1 MHLIILLFLWLASG
15 FLCGYIATQKN
26 RGGIGW
32 FFAGCVFG
40 IFAICAVPKL
50 EESEQAEEAELHE
63 KREIHETLNF
73 STITRES
80 LPHSRSFS
88 LFDNTA

>member
-1 MHLIILLFLWLASG
+1 LIILLFLWLASG

-40 IFAICAVPKL
+40 IFAIIAICAVPKL

-63 KREIHETLNF
+63 KRE
-73 STITRES
+73 RERFMK
-80 LPHSRSFS
+80 P
-88 LFDNTA
+88 